1 MVCLTFDGEWAVELY
16 RAHKVAEIESSSIRR
31 CRFCGEKLVLVRT
44 VMNEHTGQMIH
55 MFECSCGERIW
66 DD

>member
-1 MVCLTFDGEWAVELY
+1 VELY

-31 CRFCGEKLVLVRT
+31 CRFCGEKLELVRT
-44 VMNEHTGQMIH
+44 VMNEQTGQMIH
-55 MFECSCGERIW
+55 MFECRCGERIW

>member
-1 MVCLTFDGEWAVELY
+1 VELY
-16 RAHKVAEIESSSIRR
+16 RAEKVAEIESASIRR
-31 CRFCGEKLVLVRT
+31 CRLCGEKLELVRT
-44 VMNEHTGQMIH
+44 VMNTNSGKIIH

>member
-1 MVCLTFDGEWAVELY
+1 VELFW
-16 RAHKVAEIESSSIRR
+16 AEKVAEIESSSVRR
-31 CRFCGEKLVLVRT
+31 CRLCGEKLELVRT
-44 VMNEHTGQMIH
+44 VMNTDSGKIIH